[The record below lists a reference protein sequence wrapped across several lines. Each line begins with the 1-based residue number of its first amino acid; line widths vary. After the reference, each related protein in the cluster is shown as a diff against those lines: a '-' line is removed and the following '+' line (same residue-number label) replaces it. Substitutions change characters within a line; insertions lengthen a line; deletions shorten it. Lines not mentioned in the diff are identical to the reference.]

1 MHEVAPNEVLDL
13 ATLNLTVMRY
23 CITRHIRM
31 SFPKI
36 GAHFSQIILNSFCY
50 LLFLKLFQHNLQRPS
65 PGYNQFR
72 RGQAVMR

>member
-36 GAHFSQIILNSFCY
+36 GAHFSQIILNSFATY
-50 LLFLKLFQHNLQRPS
+50 YSQNFSSIIYKGLVLVITNLEGVRL
-65 PGYNQFR
+65 
-72 RGQAVMR
+72 